1 MNSTTI
7 KVPTDSLP
15 SIVSMLTDEITRL
28 NDLLKTKNEK
38 LSNTQYRN
46 SELSNQVDALK
57 AENKRLYGMLE
68 HADERIG
75 VNQDD
80 F

>member
-1 MNSTTI
+1 MDKTSI
-7 KVPTDSLP
+7 IVPTDALP
-15 SIVSMLTDEITRL
+15 SIVNLMTNEIARIT
-28 NDLLKTKNEK
+28 DLLKTKSEK
-38 LSNTQYRN
+38 LSNAQYRI

-57 AENKRLYGMLE
+57 TENKRLYGMLE

>member
-15 SIVSMLTDEITRL
+15 SIINLLTDEITRL
-28 NDLLKTKNEK
+28 NELLKTKNEK

-57 AENKRLYGMLE
+57 SENKRLYGMIE

>member
-15 SIVSMLTDEITRL
+15 SIINLLTDEITRL

-38 LSNTQYRN
+38 LSNAQYRI

-68 HADERIG
+68 HKDERIG
-75 VNQDD
+75 VDGDD